1 MITFSNLRQ
10 WALSVCI
17 AAFALGYTNSVT
29 AKNAT
34 EADNI
39 YSELP
44 FQMNKV
50 QVGRHRQ
57 VAGKFPDYSRSITEF
72 GAVADG
78 ITLNT
83 EAFDKAIKAV
93 AEKGGGKVIVPAG
106 LWLTGPIVLQSN
118 INLYLEENA
127 LVLFTADHTQYPIV
141 KTSFEGLETRRC
153 QSPISALNAENVAI
167 TGKGV
172 MDGNGD
178 TWRPVKKD
186 KMTANQWKK
195 LVASG
200 GVLDESGRIWYPSEG
215 SIKGA
220 MACKNFNVPEGIN
233 TDEEWNSIRDW
244 LRPVLLSFIKCKK
257 VLLEGVTFKNSPSWC
272 LHPLSCEDIT
282 INNISVSNPWYSQNG
297 DALDLE
303 SCNRALI
310 QNSSFDA
317 GDDGICIKSG
327 KDEDGRRRGEPCQN
341 VIIRNNVVLH
351 GHGGFV
357 VGSEMSGGVK
367 NIYVDN
373 CTFLGTDVGLR
384 FKSTRGRGGVVENIH
399 INNINMINIPN
410 EGLIF
415 DLFYGGNAPGEGDG
429 YNNPTEQKI
438 PAITEETPAF
448 RDIFIKNV
456 TAKNVGRAILFN
468 GLPEMPIKNIHI
480 ENVTMSD
487 AKDGVI
493 LNRADGATLKNVKVI
508 TTKGGNN
515 LKMQNVTNVTVGDK
529 QYKKVGNQAESYKF

>member
-50 QVGRHRQ
+50 QLPV
-57 VAGKFPDYSRSITEF
+57 FPDYSRSITEF

-106 LWLTGPIVLQSN
+106 LWHTGPIVLQSN

-244 LRPVLLSFIKCKK
+244 LRPVLLSFINCQK
-257 VLLEGVTFKNSPSWC
+257 VMLEGETFKYSPC
-272 LHPLSCEDIT
+272 
-282 INNISVSNPWYSQNG
+282 
-297 DALDLE
+297 
-303 SCNRALI
+303 
-310 QNSSFDA
+310 
-317 GDDGICIKSG
+317 
-327 KDEDGRRRGEPCQN
+327 
-341 VIIRNNVVLH
+341 
-351 GHGGFV
+351 
-357 VGSEMSGGVK
+357 
-367 NIYVDN
+367 
-373 CTFLGTDVGLR
+373 
-384 FKSTRGRGGVVENIH
+384 
-399 INNINMINIPN
+399 
-410 EGLIF
+410 
-415 DLFYGGNAPGEGDG
+415 
-429 YNNPTEQKI
+429 
-438 PAITEETPAF
+438 
-448 RDIFIKNV
+448 
-456 TAKNVGRAILFN
+456 
-468 GLPEMPIKNIHI
+468 
-480 ENVTMSD
+480 
-487 AKDGVI
+487 
-493 LNRADGATLKNVKVI
+493 
-508 TTKGGNN
+508 
-515 LKMQNVTNVTVGDK
+515 
-529 QYKKVGNQAESYKF
+529 

>member
-50 QVGRHRQ
+50 QLPV
-57 VAGKFPDYSRSITEF
+57 FPDYSRSITEF

-153 QSPISALNAENVAI
+153 QSPISAFNAENVAI

-200 GVLDESGRIWYPSEG
+200 VYSMNQDVSGIRAKALSKELWHARTSMCPKESIP
-215 SIKGA
+215 
-220 MACKNFNVPEGIN
+220 MKN
-233 TDEEWNSIRDW
+233 
-244 LRPVLLSFIKCKK
+244 
-257 VLLEGVTFKNSPSWC
+257 
-272 LHPLSCEDIT
+272 
-282 INNISVSNPWYSQNG
+282 
-297 DALDLE
+297 
-303 SCNRALI
+303 
-310 QNSSFDA
+310 
-317 GDDGICIKSG
+317 
-327 KDEDGRRRGEPCQN
+327 
-341 VIIRNNVVLH
+341 
-351 GHGGFV
+351 
-357 VGSEMSGGVK
+357 
-367 NIYVDN
+367 
-373 CTFLGTDVGLR
+373 GTAYATGCVR
-384 FKSTRGRGGVVENIH
+384 FC
-399 INNINMINIPN
+399 
-410 EGLIF
+410 
-415 DLFYGGNAPGEGDG
+415 
-429 YNNPTEQKI
+429 
-438 PAITEETPAF
+438 
-448 RDIFIKNV
+448 
-456 TAKNVGRAILFN
+456 
-468 GLPEMPIKNIHI
+468 
-480 ENVTMSD
+480 
-487 AKDGVI
+487 
-493 LNRADGATLKNVKVI
+493 
-508 TTKGGNN
+508 
-515 LKMQNVTNVTVGDK
+515 
-529 QYKKVGNQAESYKF
+529 